1 MGLFSNKNDESE
13 KYYRSGF
20 DKFRQGDMNGALI
33 DQMKAIELD
42 KNNYKAFHERAIIK
56 TNLKDYEGGI
66 KDFEIAISLNSDD
79 AELYFALGYAFLQL
93 GDKIK
98 SKANFQIASEMG
110 HATARHCI
118 HYYFKK
124 NVNTSNAHHSQTS
137 IEFIERNPANDNCDK
152 FMNNIYTEVQKRFSI
167 KDFYAGYNLITEQFF
182 DDAKKSI
189 FGNAAN
195 IGKISSLGFD
205 LDYILNL
212 YNENKYL
219 FIYYLAIPIDDEDYI
234 IENDMEDFEFASK
247 LERIVKRQVST
258 IGAVAHNNHKRCRTF
273 KWFDGFD

>member
-1 MGLFSNKNDESE
+1 MNIIYSE
-13 KYYRSGF
+13 V
-20 DKFRQGDMNGALI
+20 
-33 DQMKAIELD
+33 
-42 KNNYKAFHERAIIK
+42 H
-56 TNLKDYEGGI
+56 
-66 KDFEIAISLNSDD
+66 
-79 AELYFALGYAFLQL
+79 
-93 GDKIK
+93 
-98 SKANFQIASEMG
+98 
-110 HATARHCI
+110 RH
-118 HYYFKK
+118 
-124 NVNTSNAHHSQTS
+124 
-137 IEFIERNPANDNCDK
+137 
-152 FMNNIYTEVQKRFSI
+152 FSI
-167 KDFYAGYNLITEQFF
+167 RDFYAGYNLITEQFF

-195 IGKISSLGFD
+195 MGKTSSLGFD

-247 LERIVKRQVST
+247 LTRIVKRQVST

>member
-1 MGLFSNKNDESE
+1 MGLFSNKNNEAD
-13 KYYRSGF
+13 KYYKSGF
-20 DKFRQGDMNGALI
+20 DKFRQGDMNGALQ
-33 DQMKAIELD
+33 DQNKAIELD
-42 KNNYKAFHERAIIK
+42 NNNYKAFHERAVIK
-56 TNLKDYEGGI
+56 VNQKNYVEAI
-66 KDFEIAISLNSDD
+66 KDFESAIRLNPNDS
-79 AELYFALGYAFLQL
+79 EYYFGLGYAYVEY
-93 GDKIK
+93 GDKK
-98 SKANFQIASEMG
+98 TAKQFFEKAHSMG
-110 HATARHCI
+110 HSQAKIAI
-118 HYYFKK
+118 NYYCKDISS
-124 NVNTSNAHHSQTS
+124 NNTSASQTS
-137 IEFIERNPANDNCDK
+137 VEFIERNPPNDNCDK
-152 FMNNIYTEVQKRFSI
+152 YMNIIYSEVHRHFSI
-167 KDFYAGYNLITEQFF
+167 RDFYAGYNLITEQFF

-195 IGKISSLGFD
+195 MGKTSSLGFD

-247 LERIVKRQVST
+247 LTRIVKRQVST